1 MKPKRKPGAFALLLD
16 DEDKPKHGAEKDSGA
31 AEADPDDDGDD
42 DREQGL
48 DDDDDD
54 FALGDDPSDPAAG
67 DDPGSEGDEPID
79 PEQAQLAVT
88 LGFTEP
94 DQQRALIDLI
104 KLVAAPGGSSA
115 GLPMTP
121 PESSI

>member
-1 MKPKRKPGAFALLLD
+1 MNARMKPKRKPGDFALLLGD
-16 DEDKPKHGAEKDSGA
+16 DEEKPKRGAEKDSGA
-31 AEADPDDDGDD
+31 AVADDDDEHD
-42 DREQGL
+42 EHGL
-48 DDDDDD
+48 DDDDD

-67 DDPGSEGDEPID
+67 DDPGSEGDAPID

-104 KLVAAPGGSSA
+104 KLVAVPADSSS
-115 GLPMTP
+115 LPMTP